1 VTENEGFGPLLFST
15 MLKPFALIAS
25 AAMITGAA
33 TVPVPDATFANKLED
48 ILNEMELE
56 NTEPTKPITTEVK
69 ADKAPVWVCK
79 SCGSA
84 EQTTLAFLQEE
95 AGITDRAALATI
107 LGNIQQ
113 ESRFTPNIC
122 EGGARVS
129 YHRCYNGGYGLI
141 QWTTYGR
148 YHGLGH
154 HASITGGNPSSLKT
168 QLSYLVTER
177 EWKMALKRFQT
188 PGQSID
194 YYMKG
199 AYTWLGWGIHGNR
212 TAYANQYY
220 AQLSQG

>member
-1 VTENEGFGPLLFST
+1 
-15 MLKPFALIAS
+15 M
-25 AAMITGAA
+25 
-33 TVPVPDATFANKLED
+33 VPVPEAQVSKLEN

-56 NTEPTKPITTEVK
+56 NTELVAPAEVE
-69 ADKAPVWVCK
+69 APASATAPVWVCK
-79 SCGSA
+79 SCGSN
-84 EQTTLAFLQEE
+84 EQTALAFLQTE

-113 ESRFTPNIC
+113 ESRFTPDIC

-154 HASITGGNPSSLKT
+154 HATITGGNPSSLKT

-188 PGQSID
+188 PGQSIG
-194 YYMKG
+194 YYMQG

-212 TAYANQYY
+212 TVYANQYY
-220 AQLSQG
+220 AQLSVG

>member
-1 VTENEGFGPLLFST
+1 MTETEGFGPLLFST
-15 MLKPFALIAS
+15 MLKSLALISS

-33 TVPVPDATFANKLED
+33 MAPVPEVSFSHKLED
-48 ILNEMELE
+48 ILNDMVLE
-56 NTEPTKPITTEVK
+56 NTEPTIPVEAEVK
-69 ADKAPVWVCK
+69 ADKTPVWVCK

-84 EQTTLAFLQEE
+84 EQITLAFLQDK
-95 AGITDRAALATI
+95 AGITDKAALATI

-129 YHRCYNGGYGLI
+129 YHRCYSGGYGLI

-154 HASITGGNPSSLKT
+154 HATVTGGDPSSLNT
-168 QLSYLVTER
+168 QLSYLITER
-177 EWKMALKRFQT
+177 EWKAALSRFQT
-188 PGQSID
+188 PGQSIG

-212 TAYANQYY
+212 TVYANQYY